1 MITLSSTLNYL
12 AEQRGRIVL
21 GYSGGV
27 DSTVLLD
34 LFAKQATPKLI
45 TRTQVVHVHHGL
57 SPNAD
62 HWSEHCASQC
72 KARNLSFKLLK
83 INAKAKKGESPE
95 MAARTARYQA
105 FSNFMDAD
113 DYLLTA
119 HHQDDQV
126 ETFFLQLLRGAGI
139 KGLAG
144 MPVIKKLEK
153 INIIRPLLEYSRSQL
168 EKYAQ
173 ENKLQ
178 WIEDESNFDTAF
190 QRNFLRHQ
198 VLPLIQ
204 QSWQGFKTSV
214 LRTQNLCQ
222 EAQVLLEQIAAED
235 LIQVQAENIRKLPI
249 NKLLTLTLERRN
261 NALRH
266 WIALNNFRLPSQ
278 KKLQE
283 IERTVMHS
291 NADANPLV
299 EWQGAEIRRYRNDLY
314 LLAPLEPFDSTVCL
328 AWDAKSILPLPNNLG
343 NLDPSIY
350 EKVQIPLPSVNTKV
364 TIRFRQGGEKIK
376 IQGRAGHHDLKK
388 LLQEQGVPPWLR
400 DRIPLLYHDEEIVGV
415 LFNFRE
421 DFF

>member
-1 MITLSSTLNYL
+1 MITLSSTLRYL
-12 AEQRGRIVL
+12 TEHSGRIIL
-21 GYSGGV
+21 GYSGGL

-34 LFAKQATPKLI
+34 LFAKQTTPELI
-45 TRTQVVHVHHGL
+45 ARTQVVHVHHGL

-83 INAKAKKGESPE
+83 INVNLSIDQGPE

-113 DYLLTA
+113 DCLLTA
-119 HHQDDQV
+119 HHEDDQV

-139 KGLAG
+139 KGLSG
-144 MPVIKKLEK
+144 MPVIKKFEK
-153 INIIRPLLEYSRSQL
+153 INIIRPLLKYSRSQL
-168 EKYAQ
+168 EDYARK
-173 ENKLQ
+173 NKLQ

-198 VLPLIQ
+198 VLPLIH

-214 LRTQNLCQ
+214 LRTQGLCQ
-222 EAQVLLEQIAAED
+222 ETQVLLEQIAAED
-235 LIQVQAENIRKLPI
+235 LIKVQVENTTKLPI
-249 NKLLTLTLERRN
+249 DKLLMLSQERRN
-261 NALRH
+261 NVLRH

-283 IERTVMHS
+283 IERTVLHS
-291 NADANPLV
+291 KADANPLV
-299 EWQGAEIRRYRNDLY
+299 KWQGAEIRRYRNDLY
-314 LLAPLEPFDSTVCL
+314 LLEPLEPFNATVCL
-328 AWDAKSILPLPNNLG
+328 AWDAKSVLLLPNNLG
-343 NLDPSIY
+343 NLDPGIY

-364 TIRFRQGGEKIK
+364 TVRFRHGGEKLK
-376 IQGRAGHHDLKK
+376 IQGRTGHHDLKK
-388 LLQEQGVPPWLR
+388 FLQEQGVPPWRR
-400 DRIPLLYHDEEIVGV
+400 DRVPLLYHDEDIVGI